1 MPPPATDKVLR
12 LFSVSSHFEAGKVL
26 LPASASWL
34 DEYRR
39 ELLTF
44 PGSKHDDQ
52 VDSTTQ
58 AIEHTGRPVSI
69 YDVL

>member
-1 MPPPATDKVLR
+1 MR
-12 LFSVSSHFEAGKVL
+12 LHSVSAHFEAGKIH
-26 LPASASWL
+26 LPVSAHWL
-34 DEYRR
+34 EEYRR

-44 PGSKHDDQ
+44 PGAKHDDQ

-58 AIEHTGRPVSI
+58 AIEHTRAPRSI